1 MGKYHSRIKISSSP
15 CLLNG
20 SHSPANCFEAWPV
33 NPQRDLAL
41 AIELAWSSRIISLIN
56 LWERNMSFHPP
67 PSPFLPQSVTVFSL
81 HFLPHKKK
89 ISASFIS
96 LSNRKKNNVTKIVR
110 IRIMSQDLI
119 QWAIG
124 ILSKPAV
131 SKYAYSE
138 MIISRGEDPKWQIP
152 CLTSPTQNLRNQ
164 GVAYQWGQSV

>member
-67 PSPFLPQSVTVFSL
+67 PPFFLSLLQSSPFIFCLI
-81 HFLPHKKK
+81 KKN